1 MHPSKLALTA
11 SILILAATLLHSPAQ
26 TPPAQPSTPTL
37 SIYTRVVEVDINVT
51 GADGKPVH
59 GLTQADFTVTQ
70 DGQPIS
76 PRSFREHRPEDPA
89 DLSAAAAAAKPAL
102 PPNTFTNGGAPETV
116 RPLYV
121 LLLDSLDTPVMTQSI
136 VQKAMIDFVAK
147 LPAGTRVAV
156 FSLSSI
162 GKLSVVQG
170 FTSDPDLLKKA
181 IKSHKFDLAIPP
193 LEDAGQDS
201 SNDNEAIQQNPN
213 PSKASLLKPQQP
225 VIDQNIECNHAAD
238 RAEYTFSAMMQIAR
252 YLSGMPG
259 RKNIIWY
266 TGAFPLRM
274 KNKQGDYCY
283 DEAQAIRTSNGM
295 LEHSH
300 AFVYPIDPRAMDAQ
314 AKYGP
319 DSHLSRVQTVEHNV
333 MEDIASETGG
343 KAVYTTNDLT
353 AAAEQVIEA
362 GSNYYTIDYTPTN
375 TVMDTRA
382 HTIDV
387 KVDKPGLTLL
397 YRHGFHANPPNMTTT
412 GQIVQKATALQS
424 AMMPGTLQPSQVLF
438 RIAATQAPAPDPT
451 LPPGNNPADPKAMKP
466 PFRHLTLIYTIDLNG
481 IQFDAAADG
490 TYHGQFE
497 YGANIYDASSG
508 QLVNSSTLAAKP
520 ALPPAAYQSML
531 ANGAKLRQDIDL
543 PAKGDYTLR
552 IGVHDLTTD
561 RVGALEIPASAITP
575 SAVTPAAQ
583 P

>member
-1 MHPSKLALTA
+1 MNPSKSTLTSSAL
-11 SILILAATLLHSPAQ
+11 LLAATLLASPALSAQ
-26 TPPAQPSTPTL
+26 SPPAPSTTPTL
-37 SIYTRVVEVDINVT
+37 SVYTRVVEVDVNVT
-51 GADGKPVH
+51 DANGKPVH
-59 GLTQADFTVTQ
+59 DLAQADFTVSQ

-76 PRSFREHRPEDPA
+76 PRSFREHRPNDPG
-89 DLSAAAAAAKPAL
+89 DILAAAKPDL
-102 PPNTFTNGGAPETV
+102 PPNTFTNGGAPESV
-116 RPLYV
+116 RPIYL

-147 LPAGTRVAV
+147 LPPGTRVAV

-162 GKLSVVQG
+162 GKLSIVQG
-170 FTSDPDLLKKA
+170 FTSDPALLKKA

-201 SNDNEAIQQNPN
+201 SNDNEAIQLNPN
-213 PSKASLLKPQQP
+213 PSPASLLKPHEP

-266 TGAFPLRM
+266 TGAFPTRM

-283 DEAQAIRTSNGM
+283 DDAQAIRTSNGM
-295 LEHSH
+295 LEHAH

-319 DSHLSRVQTVEHNV
+319 DSHIGRVQTIEHTV
-333 MEDIASETGG
+333 MENIADDTGG
-343 KAVYTTNDLT
+343 KAVYNSNDLT
-353 AAAEQVIEA
+353 AAAQQVIEA
-362 GSNYYTIDYTPTN
+362 GSNYYTIDYVPAN

-412 GQIVQKATALQS
+412 GQIVQKATVLQS
-424 AMMPGTLQPSQVLF
+424 AMMPGTLQPTQVLF
-438 RIAATQAPAPDPT
+438 RIAATQAPAPDTT
-451 LPPGNNPADPKAMKP
+451 LPPGNNPAGPKAMQP
-466 PFRHLTLIYTIDLNG
+466 PFRHLTLVYTIDLNG
-481 IQFDAAADG
+481 IQFDPAADG
-490 TYHGQFE
+490 SYHAQFE
-497 YGANIYDASSG
+497 YAVNVYDANTG
-508 QLVNSSTLAAKP
+508 QLVNSSALAAKP

-543 PAKGDYTLR
+543 PAKGNYTLR
-552 IGVHDLTTD
+552 IGVHDLTSD
-561 RVGALEIPASAITP
+561 RVGALEIPASSITP
-575 SAVTPAAQ
+575 TP
-583 P
+583 